1 MDTDTTSTKG
11 SHTKI
16 VNDFKEHK
24 YDILLG
30 TQMISKGLDFPLVS
44 LVGVI
49 NADTTLNIPDFRSGE
64 RTFALLSQVAG
75 RAGRSNIKGE
85 VILQTFNPDNY
96 ILNCVKENDY
106 MKFYNY
112 EMNNRHKLSY
122 PPYSYLCSIKI
133 ASREY
138 ESASKEATKVRNYL
152 EKNLSSNSII
162 LGPTTAAMFRVNN
175 IYRFQILIKYKKD
188 DKLNNALIELDK
200 IFAMNNKVNIEIDT
214 SPIRV

>member
-1 MDTDTTSTKG
+1 
-11 SHTKI
+11 
-16 VNDFKEHK
+16 
-24 YDILLG
+24 
-30 TQMISKGLDFPLVS
+30 
-44 LVGVI
+44 
-49 NADTTLNIPDFRSGE
+49 
-64 RTFALLSQVAG
+64 
-75 RAGRSNIKGE
+75 
-85 VILQTFNPDNY
+85 
-96 ILNCVKENDY
+96 

-122 PPYSYLCSIKI
+122 PPYYYLCSIKI

-214 SPIRV
+214 SQIRM